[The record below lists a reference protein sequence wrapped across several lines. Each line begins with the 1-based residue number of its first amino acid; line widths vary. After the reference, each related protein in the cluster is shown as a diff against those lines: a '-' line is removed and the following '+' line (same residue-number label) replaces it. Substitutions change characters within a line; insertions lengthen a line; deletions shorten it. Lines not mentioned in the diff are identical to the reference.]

1 MGKSV
6 KEILAA
12 RLPLLGLILIAPLLA
27 ALAGCASELALSNVV
42 APPEGYVPPFETM
55 QVDASLMGMNLE
67 PAPEMQ
73 EPYYRPKE
81 EPARIPLPAWL
92 LFGGAVAVVL
102 EFAAERAGALKKETI
117 DDKD

>member
-1 MGKSV
+1 MAKSV
-6 KEILAA
+6 NDILAA
-12 RLPLLGLILIAPLLA
+12 RLPFFGLMLIAALLVVMG
-27 ALAGCASELALSNVV
+27 GCASELALSSVV

-55 QVDASLMGMNLE
+55 QVDASLIGMNLE
-67 PAPEMQ
+67 PAPETTVHS
-73 EPYYRPKE
+73 RPEE

-117 DDKD
+117 DEKS